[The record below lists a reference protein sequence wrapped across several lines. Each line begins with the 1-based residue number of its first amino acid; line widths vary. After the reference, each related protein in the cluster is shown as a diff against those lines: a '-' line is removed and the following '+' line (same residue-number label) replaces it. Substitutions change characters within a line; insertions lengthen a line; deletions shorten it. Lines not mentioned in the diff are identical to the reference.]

1 MKHTFTGN
9 LVLQVEDEKI
19 PLTCIEYN
27 EIATASEYETL
38 VLKGVGLL
46 YKCQKLKHSIV
57 SDSFNTLQDA
67 SFCGSIFDGDELV
80 MEVFNTIVVSGTSG
94 ILDEVEIQSEF
105 WKFGHGKVATE
116 MSQIHQKNTETWQR
130 TQPDYSECDD

>member
-38 VLKGVGLL
+38 VIKGVGLL

-57 SDSFNTLQDA
+57 SDKFNRLQDA
-67 SFCGSIFDGDELV
+67 SFSGSIFDGDELV
-80 MEVFNTIVVSGTSG
+80 MKIFNTIVVSGTSG

-105 WKFGHGKVATE
+105 WKFGQGKLAGE
-116 MSQIHQKNTETWQR
+116 MSKIHQKNVETWQK
-130 TQPDYSECDD
+130 TQPDYSECYD